1 MDLHA
6 HKGGAVMLASQYEQ
20 RMKEKNFFLLRN
32 EIFELKL
39 NEYEFQIY
47 AYLIR
52 IEDRNTYQCIA
63 SYPPIAKA
71 LGFAVNTVAKY
82 VRTLEERGLIRTER
96 TEFVT
101 KDGRKRNGCLR
112 YHILP
117 FHQALDRHREQ
128 QLAELELATAR
139 QNAKAKA
146 EKLGIGFIPTGDG
159 QSA

>member
-6 HKGGAVMLASQYEQ
+6 YEGGAVMLASQYEQ

-52 IEDRNTYQCIA
+52 IEDRRTYQCIV
-63 SYPPIAKA
+63 SYATIAEA

-101 KDGRKRNGCLR
+101 KDGHKRNGCLR

-117 FHQALDRHREQ
+117 FRQALDRHREQ
-128 QLAELELATAR
+128 QLVELELATAR

-146 EKLGIGFIPTGDG
+146 EKLGIGFIPAGDG

>member
-1 MDLHA
+1 
-6 HKGGAVMLASQYEQ
+6 MLLSQYEQ
-20 RMKEKNFFLLRN
+20 RMKEKNFFLLPN
-32 EIFELKL
+32 AVFDLKL
-39 NEYEFQIY
+39 NEYEFYIY

-52 IEDRNTYQCIA
+52 IEDRRTYQCIV
-63 SYPPIAKA
+63 SYPTIAST

-117 FHQALDRHREQ
+117 LRLALDRHNERR
-128 QLAELELATAR
+128 LAELELTTTR
-139 QNAKAKA
+139 QKAKAKA
-146 EKLGIGFIPTGDG
+146 EKLGIGFIPAGDG

>member
-1 MDLHA
+1 M
-6 HKGGAVMLASQYEQ
+6 G
-20 RMKEKNFFLLRN
+20 
-32 EIFELKL
+32 
-39 NEYEFQIY
+39 
-47 AYLIR
+47 
-52 IEDRNTYQCIA
+52 TTT
-63 SYPPIAKA
+63 SYPTIADA

-101 KDGRKRNGCLR
+101 RDGVRRNGCLR

-117 FHQALDRHREQ
+117 LRLALDQHNERR
-128 QLAELELATAR
+128 LAELELTTAR

-146 EKLGIGFIPTGDG
+146 EKLGIGFIPAGGG

>member
-1 MDLHA
+1 
-6 HKGGAVMLASQYEQ
+6 MLLSQYEQ
-20 RMKEKNFFLLRN
+20 RMKEKNFFLLHN
-32 EIFELKL
+32 EIFDLKL
-39 NEYEFQIY
+39 NEYEFKIY

-52 IEDRNTYQCIA
+52 IEDRSTYQCIV
-63 SYPPIAKA
+63 SYPTIAKA

-117 FHQALDRHREQ
+117 FRQALDRYNERR
-128 QLAELELATAR
+128 LAELELTTAR

-146 EKLGIGFIPTGDG
+146 EKLGIGFIPADDG